1 MRAEN
6 FIAFF
11 TACGFFIGIVFS
23 MFKSSTA
30 VEMLMF
36 ALLVTFFFYL
46 ISHIIIMNYI
56 DTQRYA
62 KNLFDKVRHEGVGDK
77 LIGELAVREKRMDNL
92 MAQVAV
98 ENEKLHQVLGK
109 KHARKQQAKAA

>member
-11 TACGFFIGIVFS
+11 TVCGFFVGMIFS
-23 MFKSSTA
+23 MFKSSTPL
-30 VEMLMF
+30 EMLAF
-36 ALLVTFFFYL
+36 SLFVTFFFYL

-56 DTQRYA
+56 DTKKDA
-62 KNLFDKVRHEGVGDK
+62 KNLFDKEYHEDVGDK
-77 LIGELAVREKRMDNL
+77 LISELAVREKRMENL
-92 MAQVAV
+92 MVQVAS

-109 KHARKQQAKAA
+109 KNARKPQAKAA